1 MVLLGTLTGL
11 IVSETGRRVAM
22 WKNSAATDA
31 KDAGWGRMTVY
42 PAVESPGKRK
52 LCETR
57 FGGRTSKKIRRRVE
71 RNPV

>member
-1 MVLLGTLTGL
+1 
-11 IVSETGRRVAM
+11 
-22 WKNSAATDA
+22 
-31 KDAGWGRMTVY
+31 MTVY